1 MNFKLEYYQTS
12 NGKLPFQQWLDA
24 LDSVPRI
31 RLLARLRRIESGNFG
46 DWKPIKGSDGV
57 EELREAFGPGYRIY
71 YARIEG
77 KIVLLLAGSSKGDQ
91 TRVIAKATSYLED
104 YRKNN

>member
-1 MNFKLEYYQTS
+1 MASCLFKTGLTI
-12 NGKLPFQQWLDA
+12 WIRRHA
-24 LDSVPRI
+24 
-31 RLLARLRRIESGNFG
+31 RLLTRVRRIEHGSFG
-46 DWKPIKGSDGV
+46 DWKSIKGSNGV

-77 KIVLLLAGSSKGDQ
+77 KIVLLLAGLSKRDQ
-91 TRVIAKATSYLED
+91 ARVIAKATIYLED